1 MARISGIDIPKE
13 KKVPYSLC
21 YIHGIGFT
29 TAKKICII
37 AKIDLDLRVKDLSDN
52 QVASVRE
59 AITNM
64 DLRVEGERR
73 TEVSMNIKRK
83 RDIGCYQGLRHR
95 RGLPVNG
102 QRTKTNSRT
111 RKGKR
116 RTIGLGKKVGV

>member
-29 TAKKICII
+29 TAKEICKI

-59 AITNM
+59 AIT
-64 DLRVEGERR
+64 
-73 TEVSMNIKRK
+73 SMN
-83 RDIGCYQGLRHR
+83 LRIECDKST
-95 RGLPVNG
+95 NG
-102 QRTKTNSRT
+102 YMN
-111 RKGKR
+111 
-116 RTIGLGKKVGV
+116 I

>member
-29 TAKKICII
+29 TAKEICNI

-83 RDIGCYQGLRHR
+83 RISTIRSNRKRKR
-95 RGLPVNG
+95 R
-102 QRTKTNSRT
+102 RTKRRN
-111 RKGKR
+111 RKR
-116 RTIGLGKKVGV
+116 KK